1 MSPSRSLRSAL
12 AVTLGLSSFR
22 ALFAATAALGT
33 IERLLLVAVAFAL
46 GKHAG
51 GSALTM
57 SGALALLYVARALL
71 RTRMRVRFQR
81 VLHQKA
87 AAALLGSDPMVAV
100 PLGEDEPH
108 WVLNEGTHQGALLV
122 AERLPSLAGDA
133 AAAVVLVAVLGAIEP
148 RIVLVAGAAGVGT
161 AMLVALAT
169 RVPTAR
175 ASDRATAAYRRV
187 LERMDIA
194 LRARLEV
201 VANGGVPTFE
211 RHLDRELDDFTRAM
225 TRYQW
230 LGGAASR
237 APVLAAAG
245 AALSVFLVSGG
256 VPALPDLGEAI
267 LLASALPVFV
277 GLVQNGQEVYRG
289 TLAFKPMAT
298 LLALPPRA
306 RPRSDASPAPATI
319 ATIAL
324 EDVSYRY
331 PGARKDA
338 LAGVTLAFG
347 VGEALFL
354 RGPNGSGKST
364 LLRLVAA
371 LATPSGGTIRV
382 GDADLAT
389 LDDAAFRAK
398 VAFLPQEP
406 FLPDSATVREAL
418 AMLAT
423 SDGAATDDA
432 MRDALRRVEVLGA
445 LESARPGA
453 PLDVPVAALSVGQR
467 KRVALAR
474 LLLRPADIVLL
485 DEPDANL
492 DAAGIVMLGAVLRDL
507 AKTSAVAVAAH
518 SRALAAEGGVDV
530 ELAA

>member
-22 ALFAATAALGT
+22 LLFATSGALGT
-33 IERLLLVAVAFAL
+33 VERLLLVAVAFQI
-46 GKHAG
+46 GNHAPTEAIG
-51 GSALTM
+51 VSAALT
-57 SGALALLYVARALL
+57 LLYVVRALV

-81 VLHQKA
+81 VLHRKA
-87 AAALLGSDPMVAV
+87 ASALLESDPMVAV
-100 PLGEDEPH
+100 PLGHEEPH
-108 WVLNEGTHQGALLV
+108 WVLNEGAHQGAILI

-133 AAAVVLVAVLGAIEP
+133 AAAIVLVAVLSAIEP
-148 RIVLVAGAAGVGT
+148 RVVLLAGAAGVVV
-161 AMLVALAT
+161 AILVALAS
-169 RVPTAR
+169 RRPTAR
-175 ASDRATAAYRRV
+175 ASDEATNAYRHV

-211 RHLDRELDDFTRAM
+211 KNLEAELERFTRSM

-230 LGGAASR
+230 IGGAASR
-237 APVLAAAG
+237 APVLAAG
-245 AALSVFLVSGG
+245 VVGLGIFLAAGG
-256 VPALPDLGEAI
+256 VHALPDLGEAI
-267 LLASALPVFV
+267 VLASAVPVFV

-289 TLAFKPMAT
+289 TLAFKPMAA
-298 LLALPPRA
+298 LLALPPRSRA
-306 RPRSDASPAPATI
+306 GGAAPPATMKN
-319 ATIAL
+319 IAL
-324 EDVSYRY
+324 DAVAYRY
-331 PGARKDA
+331 PGARKEA
-338 LAGVTLAFG
+338 LTDVSLSFG

-364 LLRLVAA
+364 LLRLVAG

-382 GDADLAT
+382 DDADLAT
-389 LDDAAFRAK
+389 LDDGAFRTK

-406 FLPDSATVREAL
+406 FLPDGATVREAL
-418 AMLAT
+418 AMLVAT
-423 SDGAATDDA
+423 PTADDA
-432 MRDALRRVEVLGA
+432 MLAVLARTEVLDALT
-445 LESARPGA
+445 SARPDT

-474 LLLRPADIVLL
+474 LLLRPAPIVLL

-492 DAAGIVMLGAVLRDL
+492 DAAGIAMLASVLREL
-507 AKTSAVAVAAH
+507 AKTSCVAVAAH
-518 SRALAAEGGVDV
+518 SRALVAEGGVDV